1 MGVRMENPEALAK
14 AIELGCDAIKAS
26 AKLEARRWANI
37 GLFEEIA
44 PSRLDYL
51 AAQLAGDAWDKLKK
65 KAAETA
71 DKEAEDERKERKE
84 EDDA

>member
-1 MGVRMENPEALAK
+1 MDNPEALAK
-14 AIELGCDAIKAS
+14 AIELACDAVKAS

-44 PSRLDYL
+44 ASRIDYL
-51 AAQLAGDAWDKLKK
+51 AAKIAGDAWDKLKE

-71 DKEAEDERKERKE
+71 DEEAEEKRKERRE
-84 EDDA
+84 P